1 MTEEP
6 IPEWRKQM
14 NSALV
19 VQSDMNEDLQIETVD
34 LVTSAIEK
42 SQGNLELCV
51 KSLKEDMD
59 KKSGPG
65 WNVVVGEDFSHYVT
79 YTKNMIFL
87 YFGGNM
93 GVLMWK

>member
-1 MTEEP
+1 MAEEP

-19 VQSDMNEDLQIETVD
+19 VKSDMNEDLQIETVD
-34 LVTSAIEK
+34 LVTSTIEK
-42 SQGNLELCV
+42 CQGNLELCV
-51 KSLKEDMD
+51 KTLKEDMD

-93 GVLMWK
+93 GILLWK